1 MDCGTST
8 LDAAL
13 TAGAA
18 SGAVAS
24 TVVSAGLASGEASGD
39 AVSADA
45 LKPTIAKEIAAMVEN
60 NFFIVVKIKSV
71 DKVCV
76 LACLQYSTILNF

>member
-1 MDCGTST
+1 MDCGIST
-8 LDAAL
+8 FEAAL

-24 TVVSAGLASGEASGD
+24 TVVSVGLASGEASGD

-45 LKPTIAKEIAAMVEN
+45 LNPAIAKEMTAMVEN
-60 NFFIVVKIKSV
+60 NFFIALKIKRG
-71 DKVCV
+71 
-76 LACLQYSTILNF
+76 